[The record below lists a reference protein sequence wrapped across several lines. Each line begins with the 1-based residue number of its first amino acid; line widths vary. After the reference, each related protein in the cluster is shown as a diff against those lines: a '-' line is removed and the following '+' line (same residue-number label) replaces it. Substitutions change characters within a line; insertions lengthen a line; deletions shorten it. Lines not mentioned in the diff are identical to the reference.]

1 MFYMEYTL
9 RNCVLNSEPEP
20 KPVASIY
27 IDPWTSGCLLHFSL
41 ICDDGG
47 EKIKTISRFFA

>member
-47 EKIKTISRFFA
+47 KKIKTISRFFA